1 MFRNHLR
8 RIGIIIL
15 MLSLMIPPVSA
26 QASPYDSYEAITDL
40 YGRTPFKYYRVGG
53 SCTIKV
59 DPNLAPYN
67 LYVSSPSV
75 AQVTNVAPHTFFV
88 KFIKEGSAY
97 IIVQRI
103 GDDVRHYIR
112 FAAYNK
118 LVRTVSGTSAVYL
131 LPGET
136 FAPHIK
142 VIPSDAHYVIDF
154 SVGSSWI
161 ARVGR
166 NTGMITARRRGET
179 KVIVYVRPDDNAQY
193 SDRSTK
199 TKEINVYVG
208 DYIREITEINATSLR
223 IVMRTNTRN
232 LKSQNFAIVNRDS
245 ENSVPGVASL
255 DILGEKEVLL
265 HLDAPLKTGYY
276 AVKLDGRQRS
286 FYYEEPAPTP
296 TPLPTAKP
304 TPKPTAAPT
313 PEPTAIPT
321 PEPTPEP
328 TAIPTPEPTPEPTAI
343 STPEPTP
350 EPTIEPTPSPIAEPY
365 LASIELEQHSIEIMD
380 RESDEVRIN
389 GFDQYG
395 SAFSLADVPLAME
408 LNRTDGATSYIT
420 EQHTYSDNDIRVSIY
435 RANDKPRLMMLAQWL
450 CNQVEWRITV
460 KAGDGLSDS
469 ITLKT
474 ARNPAPIVWPET
486 DSGDNCPYCDH
497 PIMWCKKGDCRN
509 EDCPYL
515 KEYKKTHPDTDLPA
529 GDSDPYENDSGD

>member
-136 FAPHIK
+136 FKPLIK
-142 VIPSDAHYVIDF
+142 IIPSDAHYVIDF
-154 SVGSSWI
+154 SVNSSWI

-179 KVIVYVRPDDNAQY
+179 KVIVNVRPDNEAQQ
-193 SDRSTK
+193 SDRHTK
-199 TKEINVYVG
+199 KEEIIVRVG
-208 DYIREITEINATSLR
+208 DYIRKITEINATRLR
-223 IVMRTNTRN
+223 IVMRTNTRD

-245 ENSVPGVASL
+245 ENSAPGVASL
-255 DILGEKEVLL
+255 DILGEKEVML
-265 HLDAPLKTGYY
+265 HLDAPLKTGRY
-276 AVKLDGRQRS
+276 AVELDGRQFAFR
-286 FYYEEPAPTP
+286 YEEPAATPTAVPTP
-296 TPLPTAKP
+296 EPTSE
-304 TPKPTAAPT
+304 PT
-313 PEPTAIPT
+313 PEPTAVPT

-328 TAIPTPEPTPEPTAI
+328 TAVPIPEPTVAPTLEPTPEPTVVP
-343 STPEPTP
+343 TLEPTP
-350 EPTIEPTPSPIAEPY
+350 EPTIEPTVAPY
-365 LASIELEQHSIEIMD
+365 LAEIRLDKNSVEIYD
-380 RESDEVRIN
+380 RESDEARIR

-395 SAFSLADVPLAME
+395 NEFSLAGVPLSME
-408 LNRTDGATSYIT
+408 LIRTDGATASMD
-420 EQHTYSDNDIRVSIY
+420 EQRTYSDDDIIVSIY

-450 CNQVEWRITV
+450 CDQVEWRITV
-460 KAGDGLSDS
+460 KAGDGLSDT

-474 ARNPAPIVWPET
+474 TQNPFPIVWPDPPADEM
-486 DSGDNCPYCDH
+486 CEYCNHEH
-497 PIMWCKKGDCRN
+497 PIEHCKAGDC
-509 EDCPYL
+509 EFKSCPYL
-515 KEYKKTHPDTDLPA
+515 QEHNAGHPGDVPPEIDTD
-529 GDSDPYENDSGD
+529 N

>member
-15 MLSLMIPPVSA
+15 IPPVSA

-179 KVIVYVRPDDNAQY
+179 KVIVNVRPDSEAQQ
-193 SDRSTK
+193 SDRHTK
-199 TKEINVYVG
+199 KEEIIVRVG
-208 DYIREITEINATSLR
+208 DYIRKITEINATRLR

-232 LKSQNFAIVNRDS
+232 LESQNFAIVNRDS

-255 DILGEKEVLL
+255 DILGEKEVML
-265 HLDAPLKTGYY
+265 HLDAPLKTGRY
-276 AVKLDGRQRS
+276 AVELDGRQ
-286 FYYEEPAPTP
+286 FAFLYEEPEPTP
-296 TPLPTAKP
+296 TPTAV
-304 TPKPTAAPT
+304 PT
-313 PEPTAIPT
+313 PEPTVAPT
-321 PEPTPEP
+321 LEPTPEP
-328 TAIPTPEPTPEPTAI
+328 TAV
-343 STPEPTP
+343 PTP
-350 EPTIEPTPSPIAEPY
+350 EPTIEPTAAPY
-365 LASIELEQHSIEIMD
+365 LAEIRLDKNSVEIYD
-380 RESDEVRIN
+380 RESDEARIR

-395 SAFSLADVPLAME
+395 NEFSLADVPLSME
-408 LNRTDGATSYIT
+408 LNRTDGATDSMD
-420 EQHTYSDNDIRVSIY
+420 EQHTYSDDDIIVSIY
-435 RANDKPRLMMLAQWL
+435 RANDKPRLMMLAHWL

-474 ARNPAPIVWPET
+474 ARNPSPIVWPDPPTDKKQCPHCGCIEDDCFDGDCTCPDCRHYQPET
-486 DSGDNCPYCDH
+486 DNPRTDLSGD
-497 PIMWCKKGDCRN
+497 
-509 EDCPYL
+509 
-515 KEYKKTHPDTDLPA
+515 
-529 GDSDPYENDSGD
+529 

>member
-136 FAPHIK
+136 FKPLIK
-142 VIPSDAHYVIDF
+142 IVPSDAHYVIDF
-154 SVGSSWI
+154 SVNSSWI

-166 NTGMITARRRGET
+166 KTGMITARRRGET

-245 ENSVPGVASL
+245 ENSAPGVASL
-255 DILGEKEVLL
+255 DILGEKEVML
-265 HLDAPLKTGYY
+265 HLDAPLKTGRY
-276 AVKLDGRQRS
+276 AVELDGRQYV
-286 FYYEEPAPTP
+286 FQYEEPEPTP
-296 TPLPTAKP
+296 IPTAV
-304 TPKPTAAPT
+304 PT
-313 PEPTAIPT
+313 PEPTVAPT
-321 PEPTPEP
+321 LEPTPEP
-328 TAIPTPEPTPEPTAI
+328 TAVPTPEPTSEPTVAPTLEPTPEPTAVP
-343 STPEPTP
+343 TPEPTP
-350 EPTIEPTPSPIAEPY
+350 EPTIEPTAAPY
-365 LASIELEQHSIEIMD
+365 LAEIRLDKSSVEIYD
-380 RESDEVRIN
+380 RESDEARIR

-395 SAFSLADVPLAME
+395 NEFSLADVPLSME
-408 LNRTDGATSYIT
+408 LIRTDGATASMD
-420 EQHTYSDNDIRVSIY
+420 EQHTYSDDDIIVSIY

-460 KAGDGLSDS
+460 KAGDGLSDT

-474 ARNPAPIVWPET
+474 TQNPFPIVWPDPPADEM
-486 DSGDNCPYCDH
+486 CEYCNHEH
-497 PIMWCKKGDCRN
+497 PIEDCKGGDCQYA
-509 EDCPYL
+509 ECPHYV
-515 KEYKKTHPDTDLPA
+515 EYKNAHPDADIP
-529 GDSDPYENDSGD
+529 SD

>member
-296 TPLPTAKP
+296 TPLPTVKP
-304 TPKPTAAPT
+304 TPKATAAPT

-328 TAIPTPEPTPEPTAI
+328 TAIPTPEPTPEPT
-343 STPEPTP
+343 
-350 EPTIEPTPSPIAEPY
+350 IEPTPSPTAEPY

-408 LNRTDGATSYIT
+408 LNRTDGATAYMT
-420 EQHTYSDNDIRVSIY
+420 EQHTYSDDDIIVSIY
-435 RANDKPRLMMLAQWL
+435 RANGKPRLMMLAQWL

-460 KAGDGLSDS
+460 KAGDGLSDT

-474 ARNPAPIVWPET
+474 ARNPSPIVWPDPPTDKKQCPHCGCIEDDCSNGDCTCPDCLHYQPET
-486 DSGDNCPYCDH
+486 DNSRTDLSGD
-497 PIMWCKKGDCRN
+497 
-509 EDCPYL
+509 
-515 KEYKKTHPDTDLPA
+515 
-529 GDSDPYENDSGD
+529 

>member
-245 ENSVPGVASL
+245 ENSAPGVASL
-255 DILGEKEVLL
+255 DILGEKEVML
-265 HLDAPLKTGYY
+265 HLDAPLKTGRY
-276 AVKLDGRQRS
+276 AVELDGRQYV
-286 FYYEEPAPTP
+286 FQYKE
-296 TPLPTAKP
+296 
-304 TPKPTAAPT
+304 
-313 PEPTAIPT
+313 PEPTPIPTAVPT

-328 TAIPTPEPTPEPTAI
+328 TVA
-343 STPEPTP
+343 
-350 EPTIEPTPSPIAEPY
+350 PY
-365 LASIELEQHSIEIMD
+365 LAEIRLDKNFVEIYD
-380 RESDEVRIN
+380 RESDEARIN

-395 SAFSLADVPLAME
+395 NAFSLADVPLSME
-408 LNRTDGATSYIT
+408 LNRTDGATSYMT
-420 EQHTYSDNDIRVSIY
+420 EQHTYSDDDIIVSIY

-474 ARNPAPIVWPET
+474 VRNPAPIVWPET

-515 KEYKKTHPDTDLPA
+515 KEYKKTHPDTDILA
-529 GDSDPYENDSGD
+529 GDSDPSENDSGD